1 MILVTGGAFQ
11 GKTSFI
17 REHFLPDGERPE
29 GFVRNGKEAS
39 FEELCTCG
47 CVMNFELWIKR
58 ELEAIQRG
66 EGAEG
71 EADESR
77 GKKAEGRLCG
87 MALEEIQAA
96 LSARVREIIR
106 RNPGLIIELQEM
118 GCGVVP
124 IEKKDRIYRECCGR
138 IGCLIAEN
146 GSEVYRVI
154 CGLGQR
160 LQ

>member
-17 REHFLPDGERPE
+17 REHFLPDGEGPE

-58 ELEAIQRG
+58 ELEAIQCG
-66 EGAEG
+66 EGA
-71 EADESR
+71 
-77 GKKAEGRLCG
+77 
-87 MALEEIQAA
+87 EEIQAA

>member
-17 REHFLPDGERPE
+17 REHFLPDG
-29 GFVRNGKEAS
+29 GVVRNGKEAT
-39 FEELCTCG
+39 FEELCTCD
-47 CVMNFELWIKR
+47 CVMNFELWIRR
-58 ELEAIQRG
+58 ELEDG
-66 EGAEG
+66 
-71 EADESR
+71 S
-77 GKKAEGRLCG
+77 CG
-87 MALEEIQAA
+87 PAPEEIQAA

-106 RNPGLIIELQEM
+106 RNPSLIIELQEM

-154 CGLGQR
+154 CGLGQKLR
-160 LQ
+160 